1 MAYKNI
7 EISGELV
14 KFKAS
19 AATKI
24 LYHQLF
30 KTDLNDEISE
40 YIKKNQ
46 NMQSVREALT
56 KAQGMPDSDPGKA
69 QALADV
75 LASKEYNDFLEFS
88 KRFFSQFAYITYLE
102 ANEKEPRDV
111 FAKLSKDEFLLWL
124 MNYEAADFYL
134 NGQAFISLWRENE
147 SHGSNPKN
155 AAAR

>member
-7 EISGELV
+7 EINGELIR
-14 KFKAS
+14 FKAS

-30 KTDLNDEISE
+30 KKDLADEIAE
-40 YIKKNQ
+40 YIRRNQ
-46 NMQSVREALT
+46 DMQAVRAGLV
-56 KAQGMPDSDPGKA
+56 KAQEMPDDDPAKV

-75 LASKEYNDFLEFS
+75 LASPAYNEYLEFT

-124 MNYEAADFYL
+124 MNYDSGAFYT
-134 NGQAFISLWRENE
+134 NATAFITLWRENE
-147 SHGSNPKN
+147 SHSSNPKN